1 MRFRNTLTLAT
12 LLFAATPLLAQNAV
26 SAGADKGGSGA
37 PSAAADT
44 TVKATKPDSAA
55 AAAKAARAALLV
67 NPIVVQHVRPADARG
82 INTFEAPKDDKTP
95 YTGFKL
101 SWGAAFAQEFQDL
114 KHTNTASAV
123 SKNDATGAP
132 YNANQLIDI
141 GAGFNNAVANLFTN
155 VQLAPGIRIALET
168 YLSSRHH
175 NEAWVK
181 DGYILI
187 DQSPVN
193 IPLANALFK
202 YATVKVGHFEINY
215 GDEHFRRT
223 DNGQALYNPFVGN
236 LVLDAFTTEIG
247 GEVYL
252 RKGAWLAMGGVTGGE
267 IHGDVINPGK
277 RSPGY
282 EAKLGFDKQVTP
294 LVRVRLT
301 GSLFSQRSSESN
313 TFYGGDRG
321 GSPYFMVMENT
332 QATTSANAWSGT
344 LNPGFKNDVHA
355 VMLNP
360 FVKVGSLELFGVA
373 EQSKGAAANEPA
385 DRTWHQYDV
394 DAVYRLFGDKAYVG
408 YRYNF
413 AKGQLAGVTTD
424 VSVNHNALGAGWF
437 LTPSLLLKGE
447 YVNQSYNNFPTSD
460 IRNGGDFK
468 GFTMSGVVAF

>member
-1 MRFRNTLTLAT
+1 MRFRTTLTLAT
-12 LLFAATPLLAQNAV
+12 LLFAATPLLAQNANTQ
-26 SAGADKGGSGA
+26 SSDKGSSS
-37 PSAAADT
+37 PTAAADT
-44 TVKATKPDSAA
+44 AGKSTKPDTAGKSVKSAS
-55 AAAKAARAALLV
+55 LV
-67 NPIVVQHVRPADARG
+67 QQITIQHVRPADERG
-82 INTFEAPKDDKTP
+82 INVFEAPKNDKVP
-95 YTGFKL
+95 YEGFKL

-114 KHTNTASAV
+114 SHKNTAVANV
-123 SKNDATGAP
+123 VNGV
-132 YNANQLIDI
+132 NQNQLIDI

-187 DQSPVN
+187 DQSPVD
-193 IPLANALFK
+193 IPLANALFR
-202 YATVKVGHFEINY
+202 YATVKVGHFELNY

-236 LVLDAFTTEIG
+236 LILDAFTTEIG

-252 RKGAWLAMGGVTGGE
+252 RKGPWLAMGGVTGGE
-267 IHGDVINPGK
+267 IHGDVIQPGK

-282 EAKLGFDKQVTP
+282 EAKLGFDKQITR

-332 QATTSANAWSGT
+332 AATTSANAWSGVV
-344 LNPGFKNDVHA
+344 NPGFRNDVHA

-360 FVKVGSLELFGVA
+360 FVKVGGLELFGVA
-373 EQSKGAAANEPA
+373 EQSKGAAATEKA

-394 DAVYRLFGDKAYVG
+394 DAVYRFAADKLYLG
-408 YRYNF
+408 YRYNT
-413 AKGQLAGVTTD
+413 ARGQLAGITND
-424 VSVNHNALGAGWF
+424 VSVDRNAVGAGWF

-447 YVNQSYNNFPTSD
+447 YVNQRYNDFPTTD

-468 GFTMSGVVAF
+468 GFIMSGVVAF

>member
-12 LLFAATPLLAQNAV
+12 LLLAATPLLAQNANTA
-26 SAGADKGGSGA
+26 SADKGGSPA
-37 PSAAADT
+37 TAAADT
-44 TVKATKPDSAA
+44 AHKSTKTDSAG
-55 AAAKAARAALLV
+55 KSVKAALLV
-67 NPIVVQHVRPADARG
+67 NPTVIQHVRPADERG
-82 INTFEAPKDDKTP
+82 INVFEAPKDDKVP
-95 YTGFKL
+95 FDGFKL

-114 KHTNTASAV
+114 SHKNTAAANTV
-123 SKNDATGAP
+123 NGV
-132 YNANQLIDI
+132 NQNQLIDI

-187 DQSPVN
+187 DQSPIN
-193 IPLANALFK
+193 NPLANALFK

-236 LVLDAFTTEIG
+236 LILDAFTTEIG

-252 RKGAWLAMGGVTGGE
+252 RKGPWLAMGGVTGGE
-267 IHGDVINPGK
+267 IHGDVINPGM
-277 RSPGY
+277 RSPAY

-332 QATTSANAWSGT
+332 AATTSSNAWSGT

-355 VMLNP
+355 VMVNP
-360 FVKVGSLELFGVA
+360 FVKVGGLELFGVA
-373 EQSKGAAANEPA
+373 EQSKGAAATETS

-394 DAVYRLFGDKAYVG
+394 DALYRFAGDKLYLG
-408 YRYNF
+408 YRYNT
-413 AKGQLAGVTTD
+413 AKGQLAGIAND
-424 VSVNHNALGAGWF
+424 VSVNRNAFSGGWF
-437 LTPSLLLKGE
+437 ITPALLLKGE
-447 YVNQSYNNFPTSD
+447 YVNQNYNDFPTTD
-460 IRNGGDFK
+460 IRNGGNFK
-468 GFTMSGVVAF
+468 GFMMSGVVAF